1 MKVKKKMKWQ
11 KLSSV
16 LQVQDG
22 ILDPIPYGHMLVA
35 SMHLHTLV
43 TIFFYSSEKKNRGHL
58 LEYKFTKSQRYSW
71 EAAK

>member
-1 MKVKKKMKWQ
+1 MKWQ

-35 SMHLHTLV
+35 SMHPAYISDT
-43 TIFFYSSEKKNRGHL
+43 TFFAPLKGKILAFCWSMS
-58 LEYKFTKSQRYSW
+58 SQR
-71 EAAK
+71 AKDIAGRLQNN